1 MDHCVDGNDL
11 DVRVVIDRVSA
22 NPDGVLSLYD
32 TWKCLTGG
40 VLRVVLSHCDENTCY
55 LVVRQSESRARIN
68 AQQLRILE
76 NVLHGYCP
84 KRLAL
89 DLGIACSTITT
100 SAKLALSKIGV
111 DCLPSRVPLP
121 VVVVARASDDGA
133 RTLLGNA
140 YSFTHRGRL
149 HQIIAVGRPDRHLS
163 SYLPPAEVEV
173 MRARLEGLSHQRIA
187 RVRRTSERTVANQ
200 LASASRR
207 LGVSGR
213 LDIIGH
219 LARQG
224 RPTSASN

>member
-1 MDHCVDGNDL
+1 MNHCLDGNDI
-11 DVRVVIDRVSA
+11 DVSVVVDRVLVS
-22 NPDGVLSLYD
+22 PDCAYSLYD
-32 TWKCLTGG
+32 MWRCLTDG

-55 LVVRQSESRARIN
+55 LVVRHSEVCARIN
-68 AQQLRILE
+68 PQQLRILE

-84 KRLAL
+84 KRLAI
-89 DLGIACSTITT
+89 DLGLACSTITA
-100 SAKLALSKIGV
+100 SAKLALAKIGV

-121 VVVVARASDDGA
+121 VVVVARASDA
-133 RTLLGNA
+133 RARPLLGNS
-140 YSFTHRGRL
+140 YSFTHRGDL
-149 HQIIAVGRPDRHLS
+149 HQIIAVGRPDLHLS
-163 SYLPPAEVEV
+163 NYLPPAEVEV

-219 LARQG
+219 LARQSL
-224 RPTSASN
+224 PVSASN